1 MKMKQYIDEINKAS
15 RQGKLVFFVGAGVST
30 LSGYPRWA
38 ELVDVFYKRLYGKE
52 REGVLTSDDYLR
64 IPQIFYDVL
73 EEHEKDQYDE
83 ILREIFDVQKKPN
96 SVHYKILSLNPA
108 HIITT
113 NYDDLLEKTCWQR
126 GKYYTKISAEKDVSG
141 ATSSR
146 YLVKVHGDF
155 SRGFNAD
162 NVVLK
167 ESDYMSYDQ
176 NYPLISNLMKTI
188 MATHTIVFIG
198 YGLGDYNI
206 NLLLNWVKQ
215 LQKDGY
221 NKPFFIRTDQEPIK
235 ASDAKYFKNKGL
247 RIIDSASLIKS
258 KGDEYLKRY
267 NAVMDVLVDYRNN
280 TVSLEDSEIIE
291 LLYKKVQPLFAL
303 KSIRKTDLKYVFD
316 NDYFFNVDG
325 SIISNSSTGE
335 GYMERFYNIQIKS
348 NEGINEDTREKY
360 NAILEFLSK
369 NNILG
374 MANEIETKSI
384 SIINSVT
391 NPIFHANFDEVEQS
405 IDSDKDDTEFHYK
418 KAFYLACLGEWEE
431 SYKLYSKIISR
442 TIESNNLWIYYLS
455 QINRYHLY
463 QSIKQTKRHMDTIG
477 ILTHGVHYQPF
488 SQQFIEQIESE
499 LKNFNLNDLFLS
511 MPNEFQ
517 DDYRILEFL
526 GDSKFLYDD
535 TVKLFELTNKVRNAI
550 NKGSVSFGL
559 TSENEIML
567 RVYETI
573 RFLFDNHL
581 WSTSFGEFKKY
592 VKSAIILQFEKA
604 EYDLTRDVD
613 NFGFLEMIN
622 RSGFYIDYFDF
633 VIIAKTFNVDD
644 IKYIERACDIS
655 RISFKE
661 VDKIEEY
668 LLRLVHKMEDHY
680 TEDTLRMNILFY
692 NFFINEIKSA
702 VYFAKYVSLSPQC
715 ITKLIKAIIYLIP
728 NRELD
733 NGKKYLWCERLTR
746 NNSLPEEAIQLIESF
761 LLKEARNRTDINYS
775 EMTSNNLFSH
785 NFALLIHH
793 YYPNY
798 VSENLSKYAISIN
811 KESTKEIDYLYKL
824 SKILTPESR
833 KYLFDNKNISNI
845 KDVIDCL
852 RANDINSI
860 TEYDSIVVSYVSDRI
875 SEIKSNTE
883 KGVTVLTTGDYL
895 VEFASQFFMGELKNK
910 ELEEYKGVVDEYDM
924 FIDPDGFDYA
934 KFDPVWLKR
943 YSDDL
948 LMKIS
953 ENKYMRNNILKIL
966 KERIINSKDH
976 TYLSMLLKHF
986 V

>member
-1 MKMKQYIDEINKAS
+1 MSISQYINEINKAS
-15 RQGKLVFFVGAGVST
+15 RHGKLVFFVGAGLSS

-38 ELVDVFYKRLYGKE
+38 ELVDVFYKRLYGKD

-73 EEHEKDQYDE
+73 EENKKNKYDE
-83 ILREIFDVQKKPN
+83 ILREVFDVEKIPN
-96 SVHYKILSLNPA
+96 SIHYKILSLNPA

-235 ASDAKYFKNKGL
+235 ESDAKYFKNKGL
-247 RIIDSASLIKS
+247 RIIDSASLKKS
-258 KGDEYLKRY
+258 EGDEYLERY

-280 TVSLEDSEIIE
+280 TVRMEDSEIIE
-291 LLYKKVQPLFAL
+291 LFYQQVQPLFTL
-303 KSIRKTDLKYVFD
+303 KSIRKTELKYVFD

-325 SIISNSSTGE
+325 LITSNSSTGE
-335 GYMERFYNIQIKS
+335 GYLERFYSIQIKS
-348 NEGINEDTREKY
+348 NEEIDENTCEKY
-360 NAILEFLSK
+360 NAILEFFSK
-369 NNILG
+369 NNIFG
-374 MANEIETKSI
+374 MANKTESKSI
-384 SIINSVT
+384 SIINKVT
-391 NPIFHANFDEVEQS
+391 NPIFDANFDEVEQS
-405 IDSDKDDTEFHYK
+405 IDSENDDVEFLYK
-418 KAFYLACLGEWEE
+418 KAFYLASMGKLEE
-431 SYKLYSKIISR
+431 AYSLYTKIISI
-442 TIESNNLWIYYLS
+442 TIKSENLWVYFLS

-463 QSIKQTKRHMDTIG
+463 QSIKQTKRYLDTIG
-477 ILTHGVHYQPF
+477 ILTYGRHYQPF
-488 SQQFIEQIESE
+488 SKQFIEQIESE

-517 DDYRILEFL
+517 EDYKILEFL
-526 GDSKFLYDD
+526 SDNKFLYDD
-535 TVKLFELTNKVRNAI
+535 TVKLFELTNKVKDSMS
-550 NKGSVSFGL
+550 KGSVTFGL

-581 WSTSFGEFKKY
+581 LSISFGEFKKY
-592 VKSAIILQFEKA
+592 VKNAIILQFEKA
-604 EYDLTRDVD
+604 EYDLTRDTD
-613 NFGFLEMIN
+613 RFGFLEVIN

-633 VIIAKTFNVDD
+633 VIISKTFNIDD

-655 RISFKE
+655 RIVFKE
-661 VDKIEEY
+661 EDKIEEY
-668 LLRLVHKMEDHY
+668 LSRLILKLEAHY
-680 TEDTLRMNILFY
+680 TGDSLQMNILFY
-692 NFFINEIKSA
+692 SSFINEIKLA

-715 ITKLIKAIIYLIP
+715 ITKLIKAILYLIP
-728 NRELD
+728 LRELD
-733 NGKKYLWCERLTR
+733 NGKKYLWCERLTK
-746 NNSLPEEAIQLIESF
+746 NNSLPEDAVQLIENF
-761 LLKEARNRTDINYS
+761 LLKEAQNRKDSNYS

-785 NFALLIHH
+785 NFSLLIHH
-793 YYPNY
+793 YYPKY
-798 VSENLSKYAISIN
+798 ISERLSKYAVNIN
-811 KESTKEIDYLYKL
+811 KSSGNEIDYVYKL
-824 SKILTPESR
+824 SRILTAESK
-833 KYLFDNKNISNI
+833 KYLFENKTIKNI
-845 KDVIDCL
+845 KDVIDGIN
-852 RANDINSI
+852 AGDINSI
-860 TEYDSIVVSYVSDRI
+860 AEYDELVVDYVSDRI
-875 SEIKSNTE
+875 SEINSNKE
-883 KGVTVLTTGDYL
+883 KGVTVLKTGDYL
-895 VEFASQFFMGELKNK
+895 VEFASQFFMGELKNE
-910 ELEEYKGVVDEYDM
+910 ELNEYKGVVDEYDM
-924 FIDPDGFDYA
+924 FIDPNCFDYS

-943 YSDDL
+943 YSDEL

-953 ENKYMRNNILKIL
+953 ENKHMRNNILKIL
-966 KERIINSKDH
+966 KERIVYSKDH
-976 TYLSMLLKHF
+976 MYLSILLKHF